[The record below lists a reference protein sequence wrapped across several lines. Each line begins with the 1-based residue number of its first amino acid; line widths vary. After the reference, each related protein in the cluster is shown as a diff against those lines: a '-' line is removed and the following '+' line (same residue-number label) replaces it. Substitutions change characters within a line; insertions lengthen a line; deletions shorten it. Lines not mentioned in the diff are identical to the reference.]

1 MEQQEKQDKTIRKLK
16 KQLKFHM
23 KRVEDFEGNIV
34 ELCFYIKSLIFS
46 RLHGPWINPVIAQIF
61 IAVFSECK

>member
-1 MEQQEKQDKTIRKLK
+1 
-16 KQLKFHM
+16 M